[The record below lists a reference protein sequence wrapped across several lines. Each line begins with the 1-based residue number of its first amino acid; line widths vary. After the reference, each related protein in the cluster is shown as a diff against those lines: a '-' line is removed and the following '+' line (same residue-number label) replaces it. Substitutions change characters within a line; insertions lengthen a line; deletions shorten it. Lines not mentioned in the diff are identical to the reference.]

1 MFYFIFNNKK
11 NTDLGIQ
18 VVKRPNIPIPERNI
32 ELKSL
37 KGRDGSLTRD
47 YKTYNDIK
55 ISVSLNFISGEND
68 FINKGAEIVDW
79 LYNINDNKLI
89 FSDNDKF
96 YYKVKK
102 IECKDIERSLTVI
115 GKFIVTFVCDPY
127 KYYLENND
135 IEITNST
142 KINSPI
148 LVVDSEPIISIS
160 GTGNINLIIND
171 KRTVLENVDES
182 LIINSSILECYKGKE
197 SLNYKMSGEFPILKR
212 GENIINIEGNIKN
225 IKIKP
230 NWRCL

>member
-55 ISVSLNFISGEND
+55 ISLSLNFISGEND

-102 IECKDIERSLTVI
+102 IECKDIERSLKVI

-135 IEITNST
+135 IEITNSM

>member
-1 MFYFIFNNKK
+1 MFYFIFNNKR
-11 NTDLGIQ
+11 NTDLGIK

-68 FINKGAEIVDW
+68 FINKGAEIADW
-79 LYNINDNKLI
+79 LYNITDNKLI

-102 IECKDIERSLTVI
+102 IECKDIERSLKVI
-115 GKFIVTFVCDPY
+115 GKFIVTFVCYPY

-142 KINSPI
+142 EINSPM

-160 GTGNINLIIND
+160 GSGNVNLIIND
-171 KRTVLENVDES
+171 KRIVLENVEEN
-182 LIINSSILECYKGKE
+182 LIINSSILECYKEKE
-197 SLNYKMSGEFPILKR
+197 NLNYKMSGEFPILKN
-212 GENIINIEGNIKN
+212 GENTINIEGNIKS